1 MVIWQDI
8 DRCTEVIAM
17 TSALPRPLIPITQL
31 LTAVLQIAA
40 EHHRAGRHAAAKT
53 MYAEVLALDPRH
65 ADALFLLGV
74 LERQAGQLEDARRH
88 LSEAA
93 RWAADRTPIDAEL
106 RMVEQLLGRR
116 GRKPAHPWRAAGLY
130 QTDCSALAITAR
142 A

>member
-1 MVIWQDI
+1 V
-8 DRCTEVIAM
+8 
-17 TSALPRPLIPITQL
+17 TSALPRPFIPITQL

-53 MYAEVLALDPRH
+53 MYREVLALDPRH

-74 LERQAGQLEDARRH
+74 LERQAGQLQEARRH
-88 LSEAA
+88 LSAALQWAAA
-93 RWAADRTPIDAEL
+93 RAPIEAEL

-116 GRKPAHPWRAAGLY
+116 GRKPAHPWRAAGIY
-130 QTDCSALAITAR
+130 QTDCSALATTAR

>member
-1 MVIWQDI
+1 MGKILTN
-8 DRCTEVIAM
+8 CAEVIAM
-17 TSALPRPLIPITQL
+17 TSALPRPFIPVTQL

-40 EHHRAGRHAAAKT
+40 EHHRAGRHAAAET
-53 MYAEVLALDPRH
+53 MYREVLALDPRH

-74 LERQAGQLEDARRH
+74 LERQAGQLEEAWRH

-93 RWAADRTPIDAEL
+93 RWAADRAPMEAEL

-116 GRKPAHPWRAAGLY
+116 SRKPAHPWRAAGLY
-130 QTDCSALAITAR
+130 QTDCSALATTAR